1 MVSRQLTVV
10 EAAEQRER
18 LREFIARFELAAD
31 IEEAGQV
38 DLTLDLLAR
47 VSEFRGTEV
56 AAA

>member
-1 MVSRQLTVV
+1 MLTVV

-18 LREFIARFELAAD
+18 LREFIARFDLAAD
-31 IEEAGQV
+31 IDEAGQV